1 MKKGVSRMA
10 QYVVIG
16 NGVAAAGCIEGIR
29 KEDTTGKIIVISE
42 EKHPVYCRPLISYC
56 MEGKTTPEK
65 MAYRSPDFY
74 EKMGCEVYYDKKAV
88 KIELSTKMITL
99 NDNTLISYDKLHWF
113 LSVCT
118 SFYGSGIRGKQ
129 TFLHDHG

>member
-1 MKKGVSRMA
+1 MA

-65 MAYRSPDFY
+65 WRTVLLIFM
-74 EKMGCEVYYDKKAV
+74 KKWAV
-88 KIELSTKMITL
+88 KFIT
-99 NDNTLISYDKLHWF
+99 
-113 LSVCT
+113 
-118 SFYGSGIRGKQ
+118 IRR
-129 TFLHDHG
+129 L

>member
-99 NDNTLISYDKLHWF
+99 NDNTLICLLY
-113 LSVCT
+113 T
-118 SFYGSGIRGKQ
+118 SRCV
-129 TFLHDHG
+129 